1 MALEI
6 LPVAGSSLVLEV
18 ARKFSATAIG
28 ELCCWW
34 VYNLFILP
42 ITSFNVVAQC
52 YKGLF
57 EELYLAHENSNFL
70 E

>member
-18 ARKFSATAIG
+18 AKKFSATAIG

-34 VYNLFILP
+34 VYNLFIY
-42 ITSFNVVAQC
+42 ISSFNVVAQC

-57 EELYLAHENSNFL
+57 EELYLAHGNSNFL